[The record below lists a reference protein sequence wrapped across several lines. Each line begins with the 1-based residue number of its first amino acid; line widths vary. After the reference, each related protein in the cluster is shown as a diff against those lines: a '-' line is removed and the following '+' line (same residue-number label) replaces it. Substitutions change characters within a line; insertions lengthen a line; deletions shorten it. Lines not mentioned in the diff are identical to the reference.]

1 MKVSGKPTAESDRQP
16 EPISTTVFPL
26 RSLKENMNT
35 QSEQEYTATTLAL
48 PLPVR
53 DGGLFKHGA
62 TSDILDLLA
71 QSPLRS
77 YTHRELARRTGDSIN
92 SIRSA
97 VDVLEAND
105 LVTVQQNGNAQPVT
119 INSRRL
125 DHSDH
130 PVAAVPQS
138 EFHWP
143 IQTAVETLKQELA
156 GLQGIVLFGSVARG
170 SADRRSDID
179 LWVLVESDRLA
190 AQQAATRLAADLS
203 EVRFP
208 TEPVPAR
215 ELPPDNT
222 VSLEALA
229 EIDTGDRFEFELLV
243 ETPTS
248 IRNRADD
255 RIEEI
260 LTAGI
265 VLYRTEALTTV
276 IEEVPANAN

>member
-1 MKVSGKPTAESDRQP
+1 MT
-16 EPISTTVFPL
+16 I
-26 RSLKENMNT
+26 
-35 QSEQEYTATTLAL
+35 QSEQEVPATTLAL

-53 DGGLFKHGA
+53 DGDLFKHGA
-62 TSDILDLLA
+62 TSDVLDLLV
-71 QSPLRS
+71 QSPLTS

-105 LVTVQQNGNAQPVT
+105 LVTVEQDGNAQPVT
-119 INSRRL
+119 INSTRL
-125 DHSDH
+125 DHPDH

-143 IQTAVETLKQELA
+143 IRTAVETLKQELA

-179 LWVLVESDRLA
+179 LWVLVESERLA
-190 AQQAATRLAADLS
+190 AQQTATQLAADLS

-208 TEPVPAR
+208 TEAVPAR

-222 VSLEALA
+222 ASLEALA
-229 EIDTGDRFEFELLV
+229 EINTGDRFEFELLV

-276 IEEVPANAN
+276 IEEVAANAN